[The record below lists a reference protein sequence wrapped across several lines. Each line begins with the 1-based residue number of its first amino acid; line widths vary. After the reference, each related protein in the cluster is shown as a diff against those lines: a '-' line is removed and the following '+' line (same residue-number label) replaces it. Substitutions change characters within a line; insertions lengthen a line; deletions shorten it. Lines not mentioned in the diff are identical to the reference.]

1 MEPYNWD
8 SIDNEDTDDVEKKI
22 EYPVFT
28 WDWYQI
34 GERYSACL
42 KLKVDGYDSEN
53 REYYNWGYFERN
65 PRNERLFH
73 SALLSELKGNA
84 KVPFAYRE
92 ESYFLNMGYR
102 DGYILVDAARQKD
115 ILNLD
120 ELGCFGCVLP
130 DGSAIARES
139 WTGNG
144 FVEDDK
150 FEEKYKKAVADNM
163 DGFLT
168 VLDVHD

>member
-1 MEPYNWD
+1 MRTLDRNKQKMLYSLQTGRNTPIY
-8 SIDNEDTDDVEKKI
+8 EKDEQGNTKYI
-22 EYPVFT
+22 T
-28 WDWYQI
+28 
-34 GERYSACL
+34 
-42 KLKVDGYDSEN
+42 VDG
-53 REYYNWGYFERN
+53 RE
-65 PRNERLFH
+65 
-73 SALLSELKGNA
+73 
-84 KVPFAYRE
+84 VPV
-92 ESYFLNMGYR
+92 ESGEYEPEYTEPTEFMFPNMGYR
-102 DGYILVDAARQKD
+102 DGYILVDGARQKD

-168 VLDVHD
+168 VLDIHD

>member
-1 MEPYNWD
+1 MHYCIHLLTKQLPTEKEIEKIMEPYSWD
-8 SIDNEDTDDVEKKI
+8 SIDDEDTDDDKKKI

-34 GERYSACL
+34 GGKYSARL
-42 KLKVDGYDSEN
+42 LVDG
-53 REYYNWGYFERN
+53 
-65 PRNERLFH
+65 
-73 SALLSELKGNA
+73 
-84 KVPFAYRE
+84 
-92 ESYFLNMGYR
+92 
-102 DGYILVDAARQKD
+102 ARQKD

-139 WTGNG
+139 WTGDG

>member
-1 MEPYNWD
+1 
-8 SIDNEDTDDVEKKI
+8 
-22 EYPVFT
+22 
-28 WDWYQI
+28 
-34 GERYSACL
+34 
-42 KLKVDGYDSEN
+42 
-53 REYYNWGYFERN
+53 
-65 PRNERLFH
+65 
-73 SALLSELKGNA
+73 
-84 KVPFAYRE
+84 
-92 ESYFLNMGYR
+92 MGYR